1 MGDAF
6 ERGNY
11 ISQFRNLLIEIYKWL
26 MPLAGNGDFEMLGH
40 RFRCEFTVGEA
51 IGQLIIWI
59 ILSVLTLGLAL
70 FVLPYY
76 FLKAPL
82 NRTYLLDRDANVI
95 SKVSVEVGF
104 ADILGHALVWLLLT
118 IVTLGLAYLVY
129 WPAVIKRLLNAVEFK
144 PL

>member
-1 MGDAF
+1 MIGQKF
-6 ERGNY
+6 V
-11 ISQFRNLLIEIYKWL
+11 
-26 MPLAGNGDFEMLGH
+26 
-40 RFRCEFTVGEA
+40 CEFTLSEA

-59 ILSVLTLGLAL
+59 FLSIVTFGLAL

-82 NRTYLLDRDANVI
+82 NRTYVVDRDGQKI

-104 ADILGHALVWLLLT
+104 TDILGHALVWLLLT
-118 IVTLGLAYLVY
+118 VITFGLAYLVY
-129 WPAVIKRLLNAVEFK
+129 WPAVIKRLLNAVELK

>member
-1 MGDAF
+1 
-6 ERGNY
+6 
-11 ISQFRNLLIEIYKWL
+11 
-26 MPLAGNGDFEMLGH
+26 MLGQK
-40 RFRCEFTVGEA
+40 FGCDYTVGEA

-59 ILSVLTLGLAL
+59 VLVIVTLGLAL

-82 NRTYLLDRDANVI
+82 NRTYVVDRDGTVI
-95 SKVSVEVGF
+95 SRVSVEVGF

-118 IVTLGLAYLVY
+118 IVTFGLAYLIY
-129 WPAVIKRLLNAVEFK
+129 WPAVIKRLMNAVELK

>member
-1 MGDAF
+1 MIGQKF
-6 ERGNY
+6 
-11 ISQFRNLLIEIYKWL
+11 K
-26 MPLAGNGDFEMLGH
+26 
-40 RFRCEFTVGEA
+40 CEFTVSEA

-59 ILSVLTLGLAL
+59 FLSIVTLGLAL

-82 NRTYLLDRDANVI
+82 NRTYVLDRDGNKI

-104 ADILGHALVWLLLT
+104 GDILGHALVWLLLT

-129 WPAVIKRLLNAVEFK
+129 WPAVIKRLLNAVELK